1 MSSPPTRYRQDPYR
15 ETKGRA
21 NIARWLARLFLLFI
35 GLTSCLT
42 ASFILYTRWRE
53 AQVGGRIL
61 LEGGSASLNPVE
73 RLYLQTY
80 LVNNVAALES
90 PASQATTPVRFV
102 VSAGQG
108 ASDIA
113 AALQTA
119 NLLDNPTLFLNYIRY
134 YGLDNQLEAG
144 EYTISPPLTIP
155 ELAQTLTRAIAQ
167 EIELRFLEGWRV
179 EEMANYLATVRPA
192 NIDSQQFLGIA
203 QRRIPFD
210 LTAYDFLAS
219 LPDTTTLEGFFY
231 PDTYRIPTDADT
243 TYLVNLMFTTFG
255 QRVDPAMRQA
265 FGLQGLTVHEAV
277 TLASIVER
285 ETPQVAERPI
295 VAGVYLNRLNID
307 MLLQADPTVQY
318 AVGYQAEANSWWK
331 NPLFLVDL
339 ALDSPYNTYVYPG
352 LPPGPIANPSLTS
365 MQSVA
370 EPAQTTYL
378 FFVADC
384 TNSTPGAHLF
394 SDTYEEHL
402 AKVEL
407 CR

>member
-1 MSSPPTRYRQDPYR
+1 MSSPTRYRRDPYS
-15 ETKGRA
+15 EKKGRA
-21 NIARWLARLFLLFI
+21 NVVRWLARLVLLFI

-42 ASFILYTRWRE
+42 ASFILYSRWRE

-90 PASQATTPVRFV
+90 PASQATTPVRFI

-108 ASDIA
+108 ANDIA
-113 AALQTA
+113 AALQNA
-119 NLLDNPTLFLNYIRY
+119 NLLDNPDLFLNYIRY

-144 EYTISPPLTIP
+144 EYTLTPPLTVP

-203 QRRIPFD
+203 QRRIPFN
-210 LTAYDFLAS
+210 LTDYDFLAS
-219 LPDTTTLEGFFY
+219 LPATTTLEGFFY

-243 TYLVNLMFTTFG
+243 TYLVHLMFTTFG
-255 QRVDPAMRQA
+255 ERVDPTMRQA

-277 TLASIVER
+277 ILASIVER

-295 VAGVYLNRLNID
+295 VAGVYLNRLNQN

-318 AVGYQAEANSWWK
+318 AVGYQADAGGWWK

-394 SDTYEEHL
+394 SNTYDEHL